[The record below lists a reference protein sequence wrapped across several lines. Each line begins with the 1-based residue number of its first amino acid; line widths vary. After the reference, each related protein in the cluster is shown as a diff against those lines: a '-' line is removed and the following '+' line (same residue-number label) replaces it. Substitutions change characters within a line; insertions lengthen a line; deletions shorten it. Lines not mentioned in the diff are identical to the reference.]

1 MVSNHVKLDKLQ
13 DACTS
18 CHISKEEKMV
28 KNHSRQFFPLFSII
42 QIQNK
47 NDGGSERPFPGV
59 QNSCVDVSM
68 LQKTPLD
75 ILKNS
80 KQFSDNPQTL
90 LRNSETLS
98 GAPKTIGLSGRCP
111 MDVRSLVGL
120 SKTILGCFEVY
131 YGARLCLRGY
141 LKDQSFWG
149 GTRVA
154 PSYHFGTTLKGK
166 ICFTQLI

>member
-90 LRNSETLS
+90 LRNSEALS
-98 GAPKTIGLSGRCP
+98 GAPKILGLSGRSP
-111 MDVRSLVGL
+111 MNVRNVVGL
-120 SKTILGCFEVY
+120 SGAVFRDVLRCIKVLHCAQGGIWRISPFGVESGQRHHTILE
-131 YGARLCLRGY
+131 
-141 LKDQSFWG
+141 
-149 GTRVA
+149 
-154 PSYHFGTTLKGK
+154 
-166 ICFTQLI
+166 QL